1 MSDGKII
8 YDVEVNDDGIEGK
21 VQSTNDKV
29 QAAANTG
36 SSAFGEVWTG
46 ALRQIGAGLVNL
58 GGQAIDVAK
67 DVAKSAL
74 DQVSAMEQN
83 IGGVEKLFGK
93 DMAQT
98 VIDNANQAFRTAGM
112 SANEY
117 METVTGFSASLIAG
131 LDGDTEKA
139 AGIADR
145 AIRDMSD
152 NANTFGTDIS
162 SIQTAYQGFAKQN
175 YTMLDNLKLGYGGT
189 KEEMARLI
197 ADASSMTTEMDK
209 LGVSVDAN
217 SMSFD
222 NIINAIS
229 VMQEH
234 LSISGTTANEASGTI
249 EGSIN
254 SLKAAWDN
262 FLAGTLDGESLA
274 EVAYDAMNNIFNAF
288 MEIVPRLAEQLPV
301 FLELVGGFAIELA
314 QTLINTIGEHIPD
327 FIAKGQEM
335 ITNLAQGLTE
345 GIPNATETLLS
356 LINNFTEWLA
366 GDGGT
371 QMIDSGLTLI
381 QSLVDGIANAL
392 PVLVE
397 YIPQIILNIVTA
409 IANNLPQLIQAGVNM
424 IISLLTGILQC
435 IPKLIEQF
443 PNMIKTIFTI
453 FKTTNWLS
461 LGVHLITAI
470 LNGIKQ
476 LITAIPD
483 LLRSIGNSAMETF
496 KSIDWLSL
504 GSHVIDGIVDGI
516 KDGISAVVDA
526 AKDVAEAALNA
537 AKDFL
542 GIHSP
547 SRAFKEQVGLQ
558 SDAGQAEGMIE
569 NADMVED
576 AARKVSQKALDA
588 SMDVNYSLP
597 NKDTVAQDIGAT
609 FSNRVMQTVTRV
621 IEVPLNISG
630 REIARATAWDMGEQ
644 LAWES
649 R

>member
-1 MSDGKII
+1 MSDGKIV

-46 ALRQIGAGLVNL
+46 ALRRIGAGLVEL
-58 GGQAIDVAK
+58 GAQAADTAKQVAM
-67 DVAKSAL
+67 DAL

-83 IGGVEKLFGK
+83 VGGVQKLFGEN
-93 DMAQT
+93 AQA
-98 VIDNANQAFRTAGM
+98 VIDNANHAFVTAGM
-112 SANEY
+112 SANQY

-131 LDGDTEKA
+131 LESDTEA
-139 AGIADR
+139 AVSIADR
-145 AIRDMSD
+145 AITDMSD

-162 SIQTAYQGFAKQN
+162 SIQMAYQGFAKQN

-189 KEEMARLI
+189 KEEMQRLI
-197 ADASSMTTEMDK
+197 ADASQMSTEMDK
-209 LGVSVDAN
+209 LGVSVDAD

-234 LSISGTTANEASGTI
+234 LNIAGTTANEASGTI

-274 EVAYDAMNNIFNAF
+274 EIAYDAMNNIFNAF
-288 MEIVPRLAEQLPV
+288 MEIVPRLAAELPT
-301 FLELVGGFAIELA
+301 FIELVGGFGLELA
-314 QTLINTIGEHIPD
+314 QTLINTIGEHLPE
-327 FIAKGQEM
+327 FLAKGQEL
-335 ITNLAQGLTE
+335 ILNLAQGLAE
-345 GIPNATETLLS
+345 GIPNATDALLS
-356 LINNFTEWLA
+356 MITSFTEWLA
-366 GDGGT
+366 SDGGT
-371 QMIDSGLTLI
+371 SMIDSGMKLLESIVTGL
-381 QSLVDGIANAL
+381 SNAL
-392 PVLVE
+392 PALVE

-409 IANNLPQLIQAGVNM
+409 LANNLPRLMEMGVNM
-424 IISLLTGILQC
+424 IVSLLTGIIAT

-453 FKTTNWLS
+453 WKSTNWLS
-461 LGVHLITAI
+461 LGLHLITAI
-470 LNGIKQ
+470 LKGITQ
-476 LITAIPD
+476 LINAIPD
-483 LLRSIGNSAMETF
+483 LLKQIGNSAMDTF

-516 KDGISAVVDA
+516 KDGIGAVADA
-526 AKDVAEAALNA
+526 AREVADAALSA
-537 AKDFL
+537 AKSFL

-558 SDAGQAEGMIE
+558 SDAGQAEGMLE
-569 NADMVED
+569 NADLVED

-588 SMDVNYSLP
+588 SMDVNYNLP
-597 NKDTVAQDIGAT
+597 NKDTVSQDIGAS
-609 FSNRVMQTVTRV
+609 FSSRVMQTVNRV

>member
-46 ALRQIGAGLVNL
+46 ALRRIGAGLVEL
-58 GGQAIDVAK
+58 GAQAVDTAKQVAM
-67 DVAKSAL
+67 DAL
-74 DQVSAMEQN
+74 DQVSSMEQN
-83 IGGVEKLFGK
+83 IGGVQKLFGEN
-93 DMAQT
+93 AQA
-98 VIDNANQAFRTAGM
+98 VVDNANQAFRTAGM

-131 LDGDTEKA
+131 LGGDTEA
-139 AGIADR
+139 AVSIADR
-145 AIRDMSD
+145 AITDMSD

-162 SIQTAYQGFAKQN
+162 SIQMAYQGFAKQN

-189 KEEMARLI
+189 KEEMQRLI
-197 ADASSMTTEMDK
+197 ADASQMSTEMDK
-209 LGVSVDAN
+209 LGVSVDAD

-234 LSISGTTANEASGTI
+234 LNIAGTTANEASGTI

-274 EVAYDAMNNIFNAF
+274 EIAYDAMNNIFNAF
-288 MEIVPRLAEQLPV
+288 MEIIPRLAAELPT
-301 FLELVGGFAIELA
+301 FIELVGGFGLELA
-314 QTLINTIGEHIPD
+314 QRLIDTIGEQLPE
-327 FIAKGQEM
+327 FLAKGQEL
-335 ITNLAQGLTE
+335 ILNLAQGLAE
-345 GIPNATETLLS
+345 GIPNATDALLNMITS
-356 LINNFTEWLA
+356 FTEWLA
-366 GDGGT
+366 SDGGT
-371 QMIDSGLTLI
+371 SMIDSGMKLLESIVTGL
-381 QSLVDGIANAL
+381 ANAL

-409 IANNLPQLIQAGVNM
+409 IANNLPRLMEMGVNM
-424 IISLLTGILQC
+424 IVSLLTGI
-435 IPKLIEQF
+435 IATVPKLIEQF
-443 PNMIKTIFTI
+443 PNMIRTIFTI
-453 FKTTNWLS
+453 WKSTNWLS
-461 LGVHLITAI
+461 LGLHLITAI
-470 LNGIKQ
+470 LQGITQ
-476 LITAIPD
+476 LINAIPD
-483 LLRSIGNSAMETF
+483 LLKQIGNSAMDTF

-516 KDGISAVVDA
+516 KDGISAVADA
-526 AKDVAEAALNA
+526 AREVAEAALDA
-537 AKDFL
+537 AKSFL

-569 NADMVED
+569 NADLVED
-576 AARKVSQKALDA
+576 AAREVSQKALDA
-588 SMDVNYSLP
+588 SMDVNYNLP
-597 NKDTVAQDIGAT
+597 NKDTVSQDIGAS
-609 FSNRVMQTVTRV
+609 FSSRVMQTVNRV

>member
-46 ALRQIGAGLVNL
+46 ALRRIGAGLVEL
-58 GGQAIDVAK
+58 GAQAVDTAKQVAM
-67 DVAKSAL
+67 DAL
-74 DQVSAMEQN
+74 DQVSSMEQN
-83 IGGVEKLFGK
+83 IGGVQKLFGEN
-93 DMAQT
+93 AQA
-98 VIDNANQAFRTAGM
+98 VIDNANHAFVTAGM
-112 SANEY
+112 SANQY

-131 LDGDTEKA
+131 LEGDTEQA
-139 AGIADR
+139 VSVADR

-162 SIQTAYQGFAKQN
+162 SIQMTYQGFAKQN

-189 KEEMARLI
+189 KEEMQRLI
-197 ADASSMTTEMDK
+197 ADASQMSTEMDK
-209 LGVSVDAN
+209 LGVSVDAD

-234 LSISGTTANEASGTI
+234 LNIAGTTANEASGTI

-274 EVAYDAMNNIFNAF
+274 EIAYDAINNIFNAF
-288 MEIVPRLAEQLPV
+288 MEIVPRLAAELPT
-301 FLELVGGFAIELA
+301 FIELVGGFGLELA
-314 QTLINTIGEHIPD
+314 QTLINTIGEQLPE
-327 FIAKGQEM
+327 FLAKGQEL
-335 ITNLAQGLTE
+335 ILNLAQGLAE
-345 GIPNATETLLS
+345 GIPNATESLLS
-356 LINNFTEWLA
+356 MITSFTEWLA
-366 GDGGT
+366 SDGGT
-371 QMIDSGLTLI
+371 SMIDSGMKLLESIVTGL
-381 QSLVDGIANAL
+381 SNAL

-409 IANNLPQLIQAGVNM
+409 LANNLPRLMEMGVNM
-424 IISLLTGILQC
+424 IVSLLTGIIAT
-435 IPKLIEQF
+435 IPQLIEQF

-453 FKTTNWLS
+453 WKSTNWLS
-461 LGVHLITAI
+461 LGLHLITAI
-470 LNGIKQ
+470 LKGITQ
-476 LITAIPD
+476 LINAIPD
-483 LLRSIGNSAMETF
+483 LLKQIGNSAMDTF

-516 KDGISAVVDA
+516 KDGISAVADA
-526 AKDVAEAALNA
+526 AREVAEAALSA
-537 AKDFL
+537 AKSFL

-569 NADMVED
+569 NADLVED
-576 AARKVSQKALDA
+576 AAREVSQKALDA
-588 SMDVNYSLP
+588 SMDVNYNLP
-597 NKDTVAQDIGAT
+597 NKDTVSQDIGAS
-609 FSNRVMQTVTRV
+609 FSSRVMQTVNRV

>member
-46 ALRQIGAGLVNL
+46 ALRRIGARLVEL
-58 GGQAIDVAK
+58 GAQAVDTAKQVAM
-67 DVAKSAL
+67 DAL
-74 DQVSAMEQN
+74 DQVSSMEQN
-83 IGGVEKLFGK
+83 IGGVQKLFGEN
-93 DMAQT
+93 AQA
-98 VIDNANQAFRTAGM
+98 VVDNANQAFRTAGM
-112 SANEY
+112 SANQY

-131 LDGDTEKA
+131 LGGDTEA
-139 AGIADR
+139 AVSIADR
-145 AIRDMSD
+145 AITDMSD

-162 SIQTAYQGFAKQN
+162 SIQMAYQGFAKQN

-189 KEEMARLI
+189 KEEMQRLI
-197 ADASSMTTEMDK
+197 ADASQMSTEMDK
-209 LGVSVDAN
+209 LGVSVDAD

-229 VMQEH
+229 VMQKH
-234 LSISGTTANEASGTI
+234 LNIAGTTANEASGTI
-249 EGSIN
+249 EGSVN

-274 EVAYDAMNNIFNAF
+274 EIAYDAMNNIFNAF
-288 MEIVPRLAEQLPV
+288 MEIVPRLAAELPT
-301 FLELVGGFAIELA
+301 FIELVGGFGLELA
-314 QTLINTIGEHIPD
+314 QTLINTIGEQLPE
-327 FIAKGQEM
+327 FLAKGQEL
-335 ITNLAQGLTE
+335 ILNLAQGLAE
-345 GIPNATETLLS
+345 GIPNATESLLS
-356 LINNFTEWLA
+356 MITSFTEWLA
-366 GDGGT
+366 SDGGT
-371 QMIDSGLTLI
+371 SMIDSGMKLLESIVTGL
-381 QSLVDGIANAL
+381 SNAL

-409 IANNLPQLIQAGVNM
+409 LANNLPRLMEMGVNM
-424 IISLLTGILQC
+424 IVSLLTGIIAT
-435 IPKLIEQF
+435 IPQLIEQF

-453 FKTTNWLS
+453 WKSTNWLS
-461 LGVHLITAI
+461 LGLHLITAI
-470 LNGIKQ
+470 LKGITQ
-476 LITAIPD
+476 LINAIPD
-483 LLRSIGNSAMETF
+483 LLKQIGNSAMDTF

-516 KDGISAVVDA
+516 KDGISAVADA
-526 AKDVAEAALNA
+526 AREVAEAALSA
-537 AKDFL
+537 AKSFL

-569 NADMVED
+569 NADLVED
-576 AARKVSQKALDA
+576 AAREVSQKALDA
-588 SMDVNYSLP
+588 SMDVNYNLP
-597 NKDTVAQDIGAT
+597 NKDTVSQDIGAS
-609 FSNRVMQTVTRV
+609 FSSRVMQTVNRV